1 MWLSLAIKIVPAVL
15 SIIQWLIRR
24 ADERRLI
31 SDGER
36 RAIARGLH
44 EVALRVASAHK
55 IEAEAAAAHARDT
68 TDEAFDQDFQRHE

>member
-15 SIIQWLIRR
+15 SLIQWLVRR

-44 EVALRVASAHK
+44 EVAFRVAQAHK
-55 IEAEAAAAHARDT
+55 AETEAEAAHARDN
-68 TDEAFDQDFQRHE
+68 TDAAFDLEFRRHE